1 MITIPSQI
9 DIPSQVDVSC
19 KNVLCTN
26 IRAFVLFGINDKE
39 DEHVVETECFYTIK
53 LRKGLLSKTATH
65 KLWKLRVPTEGKLWS
80 SEAEVKDII
89 KDCFKEF
96 TLLYPPPVFD
106 SFSKK

>member
-1 MITIPSQI
+1 MVIVPSQI
-9 DIPSQVDVSC
+9 DVSC

-65 KLWKLRVPTEGKLWS
+65 KLWKLRIPVETNRWS

-96 TLLYPPPVFD
+96 TLLYPPPTIH
-106 SFSKK
+106 SFNKN